1 MQHTYGYRNT
11 KTNIIWVGQVQM
23 LDMLSDPSH
32 PDNRGRLE
40 TFVNDQDH
48 GKLDWECITD
58 EDKWKELVSIYGS
71 QQGIALG
78 TKAAP
83 VKEAFQPSDLARK
96 TKLAPVKKPR
106 KPMTRAKKTIA
117 AVPPSHEQA
126 S

>member
-1 MQHTYGYRNT
+1 MKHTYGYRNT
-11 KTNIIWVGQVQM
+11 KTNILWVGQVQM

-40 TFVNDQDH
+40 TFVNDQEH
-48 GKLDWECITD
+48 GKLDWERITD
-58 EDKWKELVSIYGS
+58 EDKWKELVSIYGP

-83 VKEAFQPSDLARK
+83 VKEAFQPSSVARK
-96 TKLAPVKKPR
+96 TKTAPAKKLKKP
-106 KPMTRAKKTIA
+106 MIRAKA
-117 AVPPSHEQA
+117 PAEAVPPSHEQA

>member
-11 KTNIIWVGQVQM
+11 KTNILWVGQVQM

-40 TFVNDQDH
+40 TFVNDQEH
-48 GKLDWECITD
+48 GKLDWERITD

-71 QQGIALG
+71 QQGITLD

-83 VKEAFQPSDLARK
+83 VKQTVQPSSVARK
-96 TKLAPVKKPR
+96 TKATPAKKPKKPMIRTKAPVE
-106 KPMTRAKKTIA
+106 
-117 AVPPSHEQA
+117 AVAPTHEQA

>member
-1 MQHTYGYRNT
+1 MQQTYGYRNT
-11 KTNIIWVGQVQM
+11 KTNILWVGQVQM

-40 TFVNDQDH
+40 TFVNDQEH
-48 GKLDWECITD
+48 GKLDWERITD

-71 QQGIALG
+71 QQGITLD

-83 VKEAFQPSDLARK
+83 VKQTVQPSSVARK
-96 TKLAPVKKPR
+96 TKATPAKKPKKPMIRAKAPVE
-106 KPMTRAKKTIA
+106 
-117 AVPPSHEQA
+117 AVTPSHEQA